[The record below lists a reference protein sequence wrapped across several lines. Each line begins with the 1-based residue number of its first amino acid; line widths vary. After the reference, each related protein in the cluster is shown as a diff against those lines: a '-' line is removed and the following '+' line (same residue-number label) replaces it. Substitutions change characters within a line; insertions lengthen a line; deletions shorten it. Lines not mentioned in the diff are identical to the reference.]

1 MDRLGKL
8 VIRDLCLLQ
17 NSSLPSLFL
26 HRRGDSNI
34 TDLASLTTLRHPAH
48 HLVRHIGA
56 RGFPV
61 TLHTAPWSIPQR
73 DSAVARGPH
82 KSSHDFV
89 SFLREELAD
98 MVERATWMVLPYHRL
113 RELHDLRISPMGVVP
128 QHERRPRPI
137 VDYTFSGVNRDTLPL
152 SPREAMQFGRA
163 LERIISQVVHSN
175 PHFGPVHFIKLDIA
189 DGFYRV
195 WLRLEDIPKLA
206 VSIPSLPGEPPLL
219 ALPLALPMGWTQSPP
234 AFCAVTETI
243 ADVANHRL
251 HRRYRT
257 SAHRLDPVAD
267 MPPPLA
273 PAVASRPIP
282 APASVPLASSVPT
295 TPPPAVS
302 FLRRPLRAVDVF
314 VDDFIGLAQGGPAQ
328 LRHVRRTLMQ
338 SVDDVFRP
346 LSSDDNPHRTEPIS
360 VSKLRKGDGSW
371 ATCKTVLGW
380 VIDSVAMTLTLP
392 PRRLLRLAE
401 LLADIPSTQR
411 RLSLDRWHRL
421 LGELRSMS
429 LALPGARGLFSHLQS
444 ALRSRLRHTRLRLTP
459 GFHHALDDFR
469 WLQSNLDS
477 RPTRLFELVPTH
489 PVAHGFHDASA
500 MGAGGV
506 WFPQPGTSGRLHR
519 ARILERDG
527 TWHRIHP
534 RTPGPTVWRCPFP
547 PHVTAALA
555 SFDNPA
561 GTINNSELELL
572 GHFWHV
578 DVAASTLDVRERT
591 IRSSTDNA
599 ATLFWARKGSVTT
612 TSPTATILRHLSLH
626 QRFHRFVNQLDFVA
640 GTANSMA
647 DAASRLF
654 HLNDRD
660 FLTFFNSTF
669 PQTVPWRLCTLP
681 PTLISAGIS
690 ALRMQTCSP
699 ASFLPPLKPRQL
711 NGQSGPTIVHPY
723 PSTLPFKTV
732 PIPSLSSRC
741 SPTATA
747 GDSST
752 PVGARSVVAPLKVP
766 YGALAKRLRQWGP
779 RTLASTPTAMSTIGS
794 GVSSP
799 PIPAL
804 TNPPS
809 SV

>member
-8 VIRDLCLLQ
+8 VIRDLRLLEQ
-17 NSSLPSLFL
+17 SSLPSLFL
-26 HRRGDSNI
+26 HRRGVSNI
-34 TDLASLTTLRHPAH
+34 TDLATITPIQHPAH

-61 TLHTAPWSIPQR
+61 TLHTAPWSTAQR
-73 DSAVARGPH
+73 DAAVARGPH
-82 KSSHDFV
+82 QSSHDFV
-89 SFLREELAD
+89 AFLREELAD

-175 PHFGPVHFIKLDIA
+175 PLFGPVHFIKLDIA

-251 HRRYRT
+251 RRRYRT
-257 SAHRLDPVAD
+257 TAHRLDLTAD
-267 MPPPLA
+267 TPPPLA
-273 PAVASRPIP
+273 PVGPPA

-295 TPPPAVS
+295 THPPSVT
-302 FLRRPLRAVDVF
+302 FFRRPLRAVDVF
-314 VDDFIGLAQGGPAQ
+314 VDDFIGLAQGGTAQ
-328 LRHVRRTLMQ
+328 LQHVRRTLMQ

-346 LSSDDNPHRTEPIS
+346 LSPDDNTHRTEPIS

-380 VIDSVAMTLTLP
+380 VLDSVAMTLTLP
-392 PRRLLRLAE
+392 PRRLHRLAE

-444 ALRSRLRHTRLRLTP
+444 ALRSRLRTTRLRLTT

-469 WLQSNLDS
+469 WLQTNLDS
-477 RPTRLFELVPTH
+477 RPTRLYELVPTH

-506 WFPQPGTSGRLHR
+506 WFPEPYTSVRLHR

-527 TWHRIHP
+527 TWHTVSP
-534 RTPGPTVWRCPFP
+534 RTPGPTVWRCAFP
-547 PHVTAALA
+547 PHVTSALA
-555 SFDNPA
+555 SFNNPA

-578 DVAASTLDVRERT
+578 DVAARTLDVRERT
-591 IRSSTDNA
+591 IRSATDNA

-640 GTANSMA
+640 GTSNSMA

-654 HLNDRD
+654 HLDDRE

-669 PQTVPWRLCTLP
+669 PQTIPWRLCTLP
-681 PTLISAGIS
+681 PKLISAGIS
-690 ALRMQTCSP
+690 ALHMQTCSP
-699 ASFLPPLKPRQL
+699 ESFLPRLKPLRP
-711 NGQSGPTIVHPY
+711 SGPCGPTSATPY
-723 PSTLPFKTV
+723 PSTLPFKTL
-732 PIPSLSSRC
+732 PIRSLSSK
-741 SPTATA
+741 SSLTATA
-747 GDSST
+747 EALST
-752 PVGARSVVAPLKVP
+752 PAADPSAVAPLKVP
-766 YGALAKRLRQWGP
+766 YVALGKRLRLWGP
-779 RTLASTPTAMSTIGS
+779 RTLASTPMARSTIGS
-794 GVSSP
+794 NVS
-799 PIPAL
+799 
-804 TNPPS
+804 
-809 SV
+809 